1 MAVLYI
7 YEDMLITYVIL
18 LKLKLLVIYSSFLQM
33 GIFFV
38 DINECEEI
46 SDACK
51 GGLCLNLPGTFLCEC
66 PEGLLLSSDGQSC
79 QGLVFFYQT
88 FIMDP
93 SVQLSFGPV
102 FVMVLVL

>member
-1 MAVLYI
+1 
-7 YEDMLITYVIL
+7 
-18 LKLKLLVIYSSFLQM
+18 M

-79 QGLVFFYQT
+79 QGLFFSRHLLWIHLYS
-88 FIMDP
+88 FLL
-93 SVQLSFGPV
+93 VQYL
-102 FVMVLVL
+102 